1 MEKFY
6 AIITGAKGAD
16 NTSRS
21 IIELDIPLDA
31 DPGLVHNNSATGTL
45 KYEFD
50 NVFDASAT
58 QEEVFQTIAREKVLD
73 ALEGVN
79 CTVFAYGQ
87 TGSGYEYFDNFY
99 DYVLIKNKFLF
110 AFVLFFHEE
119 KPFQYLA
126 EILFRIEDL
135 FLAPCLCSLKN

>member
-1 MEKFY
+1 MPLTSLWPCHWD
-6 AIITGAKGAD
+6 IDAKATD
-16 NTSRS
+16 NSSRS

-50 NVFDASAT
+50 NVFNTSAS
-58 QEEVFQTIAREKVLD
+58 QEDVFQAIAKDKVLD

-87 TGSGYEYFDNFY
+87 TGSG
-99 DYVLIKNKFLF
+99 
-110 AFVLFFHEE
+110 
-119 KPFQYLA
+119 
-126 EILFRIEDL
+126 
-135 FLAPCLCSLKN
+135 